1 MNPLC
6 TPQEHFSR
14 RAFLKGSLL
23 TGAGVSVA
31 NFGSLFQTQAAVEAA
46 PAEARREVRSFYR
59 ARTR

>member
-31 NFGSLFQTQAAVEAA
+31 NFGSLFQAQAAVE
-46 PAEARREVRSFYR
+46 EAQKNGKRCILL
-59 ARTR
+59 